1 MTKINFVVKIDG
13 SGEPTIHEWQRK
25 CVSKAEFPLGCV
37 KKDGDGPGS
46 SDSICVCENSLC
58 NSNLSNT
65 VDPEPKGIITHLPTS
80 LFQN

>member
-1 MTKINFVVKIDG
+1 MTKINFAVKIDG

-25 CVSKAEFPLGCV
+25 CVSKTEHPLGCI

-58 NSNLSNT
+58 NSYLNNSVN
-65 VDPEPKGIITHLPTS
+65 PKPKGKITLSPTTS
-80 LFQN
+80 L